1 MVQVYYYVRI
11 IFLINQLSLLKLL
24 SQVNYCYH
32 YSIFIITIIINYYC
46 CFVATVLLLLAYKG
60 LS

>member
-1 MVQVYYYVRI
+1 MVQVYYYVTI
-11 IFLINQLSLLKLL
+11 NFLIKRLSLLTLL
-24 SQVNYCYH
+24 SQNCYH